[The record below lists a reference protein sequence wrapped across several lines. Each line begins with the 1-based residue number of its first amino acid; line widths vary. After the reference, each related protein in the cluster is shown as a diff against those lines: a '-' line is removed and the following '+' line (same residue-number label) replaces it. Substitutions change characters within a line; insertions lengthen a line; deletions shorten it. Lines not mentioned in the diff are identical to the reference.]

1 MRSLIPTPA
10 RARLGRSGLECAT
23 VGLGTLAWGDTGRG
37 FGERFGEAELR
48 EAFLAALPA
57 EGTPA
62 PPVLFDTAEV
72 YGYKSG
78 AQGQSAEH
86 LLGRFLQEGGGVP
99 TSRAVVGSKVF
110 PVPWTNLLVGGGVRL
125 GREALVSALKASVT
139 RMGGRQ
145 LDLWSIHF
153 PFPTFK
159 QAALMEA
166 LREGHEL
173 GLARAVGVSN
183 YSAAQLEEAAEL
195 LERAGGPPLA
205 CHQTRFSVLDRKA
218 ETEGLLAKARE
229 LDVATVAYEPLA
241 LGRLAEGGAAREPD
255 GEQAK
260 KLGQLMQILQF
271 IGSVNGGYTV
281 AQAALG
287 FSVAKGA
294 VPIPGCASAARAAE
308 LAGLGD
314 WRLDENEVA
323 IVEEKLEFLGL

>member
-1 MRSLIPTPA
+1 
-10 RARLGRSGLECAT
+10 
-23 VGLGTLAWGDTGRG
+23 
-37 FGERFGEAELR
+37 
-48 EAFLAALPA
+48 
-57 EGTPA
+57 
-62 PPVLFDTAEV
+62 VLFDTAEV
-72 YGYKSG
+72 YGYRSG
-78 AQGQSAEH
+78 AQGQSSEH

-99 TSRAVVGSKVF
+99 TSRALVGSKVF

-125 GREALVSALKASVT
+125 GREALVNALKASVT

-195 LERAGGPPLA
+195 LEQAGGPPLA

-218 ETEGLLAKARE
+218 EADGLLAKAWE

-255 GEQAK
+255 GEQAR
-260 KLGQLMQILQF
+260 KLGQLLQLLQF
-271 IGSVNGGYTV
+271 IGSVNGGKTV

-287 FSVAKGA
+287 FCVAKGA

-308 LAGLGD
+308 LAGLGG
-314 WRLDENEVA
+314 WCLDENEVA

>member
-1 MRSLIPTPA
+1 MPA
-10 RARLGRSGLECAT
+10 TTRYFIIKAT
-23 VGLGTLAWGDTGRG
+23 QLSALDVSMDTGLWQ
-37 FGERFGEAELR
+37 FGNQTEKKVNRS
-48 EAFLAALPA
+48 
-57 EGTPA
+57 
-62 PPVLFDTAEV
+62 V
-72 YGYKSG
+72 KN
-78 AQGQSAEH
+78 
-86 LLGRFLQEGGGVP
+86 
-99 TSRAVVGSKVF
+99 GSE
-110 PVPWTNLLVGGGVRL
+110 TLLVFSVQGSGHFQGYARFT
-125 GREALVSALKASVT
+125 GIVSSHHV
-139 RMGGRQ
+139 
-145 LDLWSIHF
+145 
-153 PFPTFK
+153 
-159 QAALMEA
+159 
-166 LREGHEL
+166 
-173 GLARAVGVSN
+173 
-183 YSAAQLEEAAEL
+183 EAAEL

-260 KLGQLMQILQF
+260 KLGQLLQILQF

-287 FSVAKGA
+287 FCVAKGA